1 MPKQRI
7 TREMVVDAAFAI
19 TRQEGIAQVLVKR
32 IADELGCS
40 VQPIYS
46 YCNSMEE
53 LRAAVAEKAAEH
65 MQAFMAQ
72 HIDPADLFR
81 STGYAYV
88 HYAKTE
94 PHLFQLFIQ
103 RKRPYM
109 HTLDDLY
116 GRDADSRVPQGIARQ
131 LNIPLER
138 AKELHLN
145 MLVFTTGIGTML
157 ASGAADLPE
166 SELLAR
172 LEHAYQAF
180 LRLAQKEDV

>member
-7 TREMVVDAAFAI
+7 TRDMVVEAAFAI
-19 TRQEGIAQVLVKR
+19 ARKEGVGQVLVKR

-53 LRAAVAEKAAEH
+53 LRAAVAERAAAH
-65 MQAFMAQ
+65 MQAYMAR
-72 HIDPADLFR
+72 HIDPADMFR

-88 HYAKTE
+88 HYAKQE

-103 RKRPYM
+103 RKRPYV
-109 HTLDDLY
+109 HTLEDLY
-116 GRDADSRVPQGIARQ
+116 GRDADQRVPQRIAQALGISVEKAR
-131 LNIPLER
+131 
-138 AKELHLN
+138 ELHLS
-145 MLVFTTGIGTML
+145 MLVFTTGIGSIIT
-157 ASGAADLPE
+157 ACPAGLPE
-166 SELLAR
+166 EELLAR

-180 LRLAQKEDV
+180 LRMAVEK